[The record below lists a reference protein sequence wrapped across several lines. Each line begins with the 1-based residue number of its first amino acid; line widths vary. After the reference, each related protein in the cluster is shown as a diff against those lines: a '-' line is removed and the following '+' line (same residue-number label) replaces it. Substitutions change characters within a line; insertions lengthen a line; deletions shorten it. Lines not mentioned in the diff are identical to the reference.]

1 MKDEIVLVQDLI
13 HEIRGKKVM
22 LDFDLARLYQVET
35 KALKQ
40 AVRRNLDRFPDDFMF
55 TLSQEEYNSLKISL
69 RSQFVTSNDGSK
81 RDKYT
86 RYAPFAFTEQGVAM
100 LISPSFLFFLSF

>member
-1 MKDEIVLVQDLI
+1 MSNEMILIQDLI

-55 TLSQEEYNSLKISL
+55 TLSQEEYNALKLNIEG
-69 RSQFVTSNDGSK
+69 D
-81 RDKYT
+81 
-86 RYAPFAFTEQGVAM
+86 
-100 LISPSFLFFLSF
+100 

>member
-1 MKDEIVLVQDLI
+1 MSNEMILIQDLI

-55 TLSQEEYNSLKISL
+55 TLSQEELCEPS
-69 RSQFVTSNDGSK
+69 SK
-81 RDKYT
+81 YGNIFWPHHR
-86 RYAPFAFTEQGVAM
+86 
-100 LISPSFLFFLSF
+100 FLLN